1 MMFDNGS
8 AIEFI
13 TTNFIM
19 PDKKMIGDGKRF
31 IFVDNLEM
39 FYPSNVGINN
49 NIRKASIPIGL
60 RRDMWQ
66 GVFWK
71 SI

>member
-39 FYPSNVGINN
+39 FYPSNVGINK
-49 NIRKASIPIGL
+49 IS
-60 RRDMWQ
+60 
-66 GVFWK
+66 
-71 SI
+71 